1 MDIAMKF
8 INSITIL
15 EQLLYISLLI
25 GKLNFLYLWGVEI
38 IFELQGY
45 FETWEKYSLDCLFE
59 VKTKGSS

>member
-1 MDIAMKF
+1 MKF

-15 EQLLYISLLI
+15 EQLQYIFLLI
-25 GKLNFLYLWGVEI
+25 GKLSFLYLWVVKI

-59 VKTKGSS
+59 VKSIGFS